1 MIVVP
6 ILCWKKKNIL
16 GPPDTKTRLRV
27 LAVACSSG
35 LMLMCVFEGIN
46 RLPFGDY
53 SAIAFSSPVFCMLLS
68 IFLLKDYFGLYRG
81 LLGIL
86 LTVGVVIISRPSSL
100 FSDTS
105 LPDIAATN
113 ITNNIFIN
121 NITTDTTENNL
132 MKKETDVVGIVLALT
147 GAILSAWITILVR

>member
-1 MIVVP
+1 
-6 ILCWKKKNIL
+6 
-16 GPPDTKTRLRV
+16 
-27 LAVACSSG
+27 
-35 LMLMCVFEGIN
+35 
-46 RLPFGDY
+46 
-53 SAIAFSSPVFCMLLS
+53 MLLS

-105 LPDIAATN
+105 QPDIAATN

-132 MKKETDVVGIVLALT
+132 MKKQTDVVGIVLALT